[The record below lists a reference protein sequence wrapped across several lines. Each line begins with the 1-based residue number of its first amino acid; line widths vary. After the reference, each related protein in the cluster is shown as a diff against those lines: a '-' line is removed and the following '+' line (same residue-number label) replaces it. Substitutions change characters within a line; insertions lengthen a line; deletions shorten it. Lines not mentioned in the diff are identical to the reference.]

1 MKLVAGAILLLAAEQ
16 AYAQA
21 HLIQFPNH
29 DIASGVLIPA
39 ALVLA
44 VLGGLVFAWGLWTE
58 TGGCAAGKCGRS
70 SGDKA

>member
-1 MKLVAGAILLLAAEQ
+1 MKLVAGSILLLAAEQ

-39 ALVLA
+39 AWAGGVGGVGVCVGA
-44 VLGGLVFAWGLWTE
+44 VDRNGWQQR
-58 TGGCAAGKCGRS
+58 GKCGRPS
-70 SGDKA
+70 VDKG

>member
-29 DIASGVLIPA
+29 DIASGVLIPS

-44 VLGGLVFAWGLWTE
+44 VLGGLIFAWGLWTE
-58 TGGCAAGKCGRS
+58 SRSGKDRAGEPTRGS
-70 SGDKA
+70 ST

>member
-44 VLGGLVFAWGLWTE
+44 VLGGLIFAWGLWTE
-58 TGGCAAGKCGRS
+58 TGSRGGRTGEPTRGTS
-70 SGDKA
+70 T